1 MAAAHELGGCAD
13 GKPAPYPSTMTTPPW
28 ENSLSIWFFLKKWVD
43 AGVNYELVSIS
54 DDGLRILL
62 MSHI

>member
-13 GKPAPYPSTMTTPPW
+13 GKPAPYPFTMTTPPW

-43 AGVNYELVSIS
+43 AGVNYERVLI
-54 DDGLRILL
+54 
-62 MSHI
+62 